1 MKKIKN
7 KSVIKKKSNA
17 SRIVDTHLSKERMK
31 DVDQLEKQRLM
42 IVKELEEA
50 MAEYAD
56 LTGYKRLKSRQ
67 HKVGSAPNDWGK
79 R

>member
-1 MKKIKN
+1 MKKIAK
-7 KSVIKKKSNA
+7 KSAIKKKSKA

-31 DVDQLEKQRLM
+31 DADQLEKQRLM
-42 IVKELEEA
+42 ILRELEDA

-67 HKVGSAPNDWGK
+67 HKVGSAPNDWIK